1 MPGTVQTH
9 AATKATAIHKV
20 LLAVIVR
27 GSFAFEY
34 TGTAAMEYSEQLL
47 RSDSKWAS

>member
-1 MPGTVQTH
+1 MPGAVQTH

-27 GSFAFEY
+27 EPFVFECA
-34 TGTAAMEYSEQLL
+34 GTAVMKHSEESLPF
-47 RSDSKWAS
+47 DS